1 MYEFVSGYIQRLV
14 KLLES
19 IELQNICDI
28 INLLD
33 NIDPFVNTIYFIG
46 NGGSAATASH
56 FANDIGIGLK
66 IRGIKNI
73 NVVCLTDNIPVI
85 TSISNDI
92 GYENIFYAQ
101 LKDKIKK
108 GDLLFAI
115 SASGNSANILKAA
128 KYAKSVGA
136 LVIGCTG
143 FDGGELKKL
152 SDISFHVS
160 TEKGEYGIV
169 EDIHMILDHL
179 IFSYFISTKEGA
191 STKYVLE

>member
-136 LVIGCTG
+136 L
-143 FDGGELKKL
+143 
-152 SDISFHVS
+152 
-160 TEKGEYGIV
+160 
-169 EDIHMILDHL
+169 
-179 IFSYFISTKEGA
+179 A
-191 STKYVLE
+191 